1 MKYITEERLSIYSKH
16 LKVKKE
22 AELAAYHWNTALA
35 GALFPAIQ
43 CLEVTLRNAIVQAVQ
58 SNPPPAAKGLYST
71 GPDWIFSFTEYM
83 GKRKIPAYK
92 RFTKAGRAGEA
103 RDANGYVL
111 MPNGERKIVERLWE
125 EKKVIDAK
133 KKLKTAGK
141 DATPD
146 RVISSM
152 DFGFWTNFLSKE
164 YEDHQSKMLLW
175 PNLLGIVFPNAPQ
188 GTSRQDIESEFNR
201 VRELRNR
208 LTHHEAI
215 WKFFYD
221 NPATGKPDYNRPVYG
236 SNASCSLLLK
246 HFEDLLKLIGWMSN
260 EIHDDFIKHQG
271 DVRFRALCKLDG
283 LNSFVDPDKVTN
295 VLNINKG
302 GWGLK
307 RAVEHLSKGKIL
319 RITRLGS
326 SVVTIGKDF
335 NRSFD
340 NGK

>member
-1 MKYITEERLSIYSKH
+1 MKYITEERLSVYIKH

-22 AELAAYHWNTALA
+22 TALAAYHWNTALA

-58 SNPPPAAKGLYST
+58 STPPLAAKGLYST

-83 GKRKIPAYK
+83 GKKKIKPQK
-92 RFTKAGRAGEA
+92 RFTKKCRPGQAVDGS
-103 RDANGYVL
+103 GYVL
-111 MPNGERKIVERLWE
+111 SQNGDRLIVERLWE
-125 EKKVIDAK
+125 ERKVIDAVQ
-133 KKLKTAGK
+133 KLTKAGK
-141 DATPD
+141 VVTAN

-188 GTSRQDIESEFNR
+188 GINRQDIESEFNR

-221 NPATGKPDYNRPVYG
+221 DPATGKPDYNRPVYG

-246 HFEDLLKLIGWMSN
+246 HFEDLLKLIGWMSS
-260 EIHDDFIKHQG
+260 EVLDDFIKHQG
-271 DVRFRALCKLDG
+271 DARFRALCSLDG
-283 LNSFVDPDKVTN
+283 LNSFVDPDKITN
-295 VLNINKG
+295 VLAINKG

-307 RAVEHLSKGKIL
+307 KAVEHLNNGKIL
-319 RITRLGS
+319 RITRLGN

-340 NGK
+340 SEK